1 MLAGV
6 QLTRFQ
12 HRTLVS
18 SCPFPR
24 CLRSFVKCNCGIGP
38 VDYEQEGGSTG
49 CTMACPGD
57 ERQVCGGPDATSVY
71 RVHDASVIGEKC
83 DLCQEMRWRQ
93 SYCREKVLQCT
104 ADDNAIGYFG
114 KIPAQSVFNWLCF
127 AAHLGCGVT
136 HRTDACVWF
145 PPLLVHDLEPP
156 TARLIVRVALLGTRG
171 GVRRLTVDAA
181 GSFG

>member
-1 MLAGV
+1 MFA

-12 HRTLVS
+12 YRTLVS

-24 CLRSFVKCNCGIGP
+24 CLRSFVKCKCGIGP

-57 ERQVCGGPDATSVY
+57 ERQVCGGPDAASVY

-83 DLCQEMRWRQ
+83 DLCQEMCWLQ
-93 SYCREKVLQCT
+93 SYCREKVLQGA
-104 ADDNAIGYFG
+104 ADDNAIISSEKFQLSQFSTGSALPRISGAGSLIALTHAFG
-114 KIPAQSVFNWLCF
+114 SHPY
-127 AAHLGCGVT
+127 
-136 HRTDACVWF
+136 
-145 PPLLVHDLEPP
+145 LVHDLEPP